1 MSERLGRSKEKH
13 PEINSGCFVLPQI
26 RFISPVVSSLPPAF
40 SPQASAVS
48 RAALEVVQAWLLPE
62 VASAPVVEPR
72 AAEPLE
78 ADCAADARPAEGFA
92 DAVPEQPVSAA
103 VDCLDV
109 QVRVDYSAAS
119 LEDDSQDD
127 SAPVD
132 SAVAGLEELQLADSV
147 PDVPQAGSVVA
158 DSAVWIPDDCS
169 ADSLLADLVA
179 LAQADSAARPADSVE
194 RAELRRDAH
203 SLPVDCPVDSGA
215 GSLPEQVAP
224 AELLADSPLALV
236 VRDVLRLGEH
246 RAYRRLRSPVC
257 REAQPLPRVVPPLQP
272 QVAAFA
278 LRFAPAV
285 VRDALPEPVV
295 VSQKPPAGVEAF
307 SWLRPAGL
315 QSLREAQLHA
325 PHSTPFR
332 PERLRGW
339 ELLQPAHLLVRQRC
353 RVHSPR
359 PQSWIQTARW
369 QMSVVEP
376 PQPRPAHSD
385 LHM

>member
-1 MSERLGRSKEKH
+1 MLRACLET
-13 PEINSGCFVLPQI
+13 
-26 RFISPVVSSLPPAF
+26 RFISPAVSFLPLAF
-40 SPQASAVS
+40 SLQASAVS
-48 RAALEVVQAWLLPE
+48 RAALKALQAWPLPE
-62 VASAPVVEPR
+62 VVSAPVAGTR
-72 AAEPLE
+72 AAEQLE
-78 ADCAADARPAEGFA
+78 ADCAAADARLAEAFA
-92 DAVPEQPVSAA
+92 GAAQERAPQVSAE

-109 QVRVDYSAAS
+109 QARVDYSAAP

-127 SAPVD
+127 SSPVD
-132 SAVAGLEELQLADSV
+132 SAADGSAEARLAGSV
-147 PDVPQAGSVVA
+147 PDALQVGLVLG
-158 DSAVWIPDDCS
+158 DSAALSPDDCS

-224 AELLADSPLALV
+224 AELLADSSLALV